1 MIKLE
6 NVSKS
11 YYGEVEV
18 KVLHD
23 LNLSIRGGLAVILG
37 SSGCGKTTLLNLIGG
52 LDSPSKGRIFFEGK
66 EIPFHDPGQLVSYR
80 RNKVGFIFQFYNL
93 LPTLTAL
100 ENLEIILDLTTIRDK
115 KEKKDLCLHY
125 LKKVRMEDRA
135 HRFPWQLSGGEQQ
148 RVAIARALVKN
159 PAVVLADEPTG
170 NLDEANHEVI
180 MDLIHEMSSEKM
192 PKMPSEKMS
201 SEKMP
206 SENRTTFIIAT
217 HNEKVVD
224 LADHVVRIRNGRI
237 VEDSLDKFNG
247 EGLA

>member
-1 MIKLE
+1 MINLE

-11 YYGEVEV
+11 YYGELEV

-23 LNLSIRGGLAVILG
+23 LNLSIRGGLVVILG

-52 LDSPSKGRIFFEGK
+52 LDSPSKGKIFFEGK
-66 EIPFHDPGQLVSYR
+66 EIPFHNPGQLVSYR

-100 ENLEIILDLTTIRDK
+100 ENLEIILDLTIRNK
-115 KEKKDLCLHY
+115 KEKRECCLHY
-125 LKKVRMEDRA
+125 LKKVRMEDKA
-135 HRFPWQLSGGEQQ
+135 HRFPYQLSGGEQQ
-148 RVAIARALVKN
+148 RVAIARALVKT
-159 PAVVLADEPTG
+159 PTVVLADEPTG
-170 NLDEANHEVI
+170 NLDEANHEII
-180 MDLIHEMSSEKM
+180 MDLIH
-192 PKMPSEKMS
+192 KMS
-201 SEKMP
+201 

-224 LADHVVRIRNGRI
+224 LADHVVLIRNGRI
-237 VEDSLDKFNG
+237 VEDSLGKFNG